1 MNVVSNRWWERERE
15 REKKRELRC
24 TLSAT
29 IIFIL
34 ALIDVKINVYYGHR
48 YVYYPSALSDRLFYP
63 VRNQGKIEDIRYFNA
78 ARTLLRKICA
88 VEYAGSAT
96 TSGLHKE
103 RSRLITRRP
112 CDVGFIV
119 GFISARVMH
128 IHDGVAKVRRNN
140 CSSIA
145 KLYTQVRI

>member
-1 MNVVSNRWWERERE
+1 MRERK
-15 REKKRELRC
+15 RKKTSGELC
-24 TLSAT
+24 CIPSTAVT

-34 ALIDVKINVYYGHR
+34 ILIDVKINVYYGHR

-78 ARTLLRKICA
+78 APRRVTLLRKICA
-88 VEYAGSAT
+88 VEYAGST
-96 TSGLHKE
+96 TMSGSHKE

-112 CDVGFIV
+112 CDAGFIV

-128 IHDGVAKVRRNN
+128 IHDGV
-140 CSSIA
+140 C
-145 KLYTQVRI
+145 